1 MVLCCDLQPAILHG
15 LGESDR
21 GDNLVRRTNTFLER
35 AREDS
40 GNLIGFVRV
49 AFRTGHPEVHP
60 NNELFSM
67 IKSAGVLTEGSD
79 GAALHPELVTKD
91 DPVFT
96 KRRVGAFSTTDLG
109 TFLRGAQVEELV
121 VFGVATGAVI
131 NSTVQAALDQDM
143 KVTVLSDLCDDSIQ
157 SRHDA
162 LIKHVF
168 PNQAGVSVCTGG
180 EWLNTCGATREH
192 PGIVTSALPK

>member
-1 MVLCCDLQPAILHG
+1 MVLCCDLQPAILQG
-15 LGESDR
+15 LENDRGES
-21 GDNLVRRTNTFLER
+21 LVRRTNAFLER

-40 GNLIGFVRV
+40 GVLVGFVRV
-49 AFRTGHPEVHP
+49 AFRAGHPEVHP

-67 IKSAGVLTEGSD
+67 IKQAGLLTEGSD
-79 GAALHPELVTKD
+79 GAALHPDLLVTKD

-109 TFLRGAQVEELV
+109 TFLRGAQVTELV

-131 NSTVQAALDQDM
+131 NSTVQHALDHDM

-157 SRHDA
+157 ARHDA
-162 LIKHVF
+162 LITHVF
-168 PNQAGVSVCTGG
+168 PNQAGVSVCTGN
-180 EWLNTCGATREH
+180 EWLAGATREH